1 MYAYSSY
8 VTTMKPETNLQVKY
22 KQNYKI
28 SKIQM
33 NDTNAI
39 FSFYI

>member
-8 VTTMKPETNLQVKY
+8 VTMTPETNLQIKY
-22 KQNYKI
+22 KQNYKF

-33 NDTNAI
+33 NDINAI

>member
-8 VTTMKPETNLQVKY
+8 VTMKPETNLQIKY

-33 NDTNAI
+33 NDINAL